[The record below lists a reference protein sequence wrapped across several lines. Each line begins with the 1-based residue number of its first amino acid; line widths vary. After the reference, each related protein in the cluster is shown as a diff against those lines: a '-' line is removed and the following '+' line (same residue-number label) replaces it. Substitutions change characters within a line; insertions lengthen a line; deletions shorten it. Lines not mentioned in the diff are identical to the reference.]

1 MRSCQGQ
8 NTLGIAWQYARA
20 SSLVRDEDLHRVVE
34 IATRGAGRFAGREQH
49 DLVVGARADVV
60 LVEAEHAMDALVRV
74 PPRLAVVGGGRLL
87 HG

>member
-1 MRSCQGQ
+1 
-8 NTLGIAWQYARA
+8 
-20 SSLVRDEDLHRVVE
+20 
-34 IATRGAGRFAGREQH
+34 
-49 DLVVGARADVV
+49 V